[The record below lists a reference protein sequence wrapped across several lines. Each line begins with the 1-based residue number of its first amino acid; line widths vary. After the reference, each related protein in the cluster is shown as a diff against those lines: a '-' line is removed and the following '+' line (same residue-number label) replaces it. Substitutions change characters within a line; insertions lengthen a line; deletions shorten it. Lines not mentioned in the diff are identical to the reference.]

1 MVDELNTDKLNCSF
15 CGKAQN
21 EVKKLIAGPSV
32 YICNECVDLC
42 NDIIEEEIKIDDET
56 PNDHLLSPIEI
67 FNKLDD
73 YVIGQEKAKKVLS
86 VAVYNHYKR
95 LKKSKSKEDVELQK
109 SNVLLLGPTGSGKTL
124 LAQTLAKILNVPFTI
139 ADATTLTEAGYVGE
153 DVENIIQKLLQQ
165 ADYDS
170 EKAELGIVYIDEI
183 DKIARKSDN
192 PSITRD
198 VSGEGV
204 QQALLK
210 LIEGT
215 VASIPPQGG
224 RKHPQQE
231 FVQIDTSNIL
241 FICGGAFSGLNKVIE
256 QRTSKVGIG
265 FGAEV
270 NKKFDI
276 TTNNQNI
283 EELEP
288 EDLVKYGLIPEF
300 VGRLPVISTLKE
312 LDEEALV
319 RILKEPKNALV
330 NQYKHLFDIDGVELS
345 FRDEALKEIAKQA
358 IKRKTGARGLRSIME
373 DLLMD
378 TMFDLPN
385 NELEKVIIDEKTAV
399 SKTEPIKLFKT
410 KSKKTSSGNWY
421 LINNP
426 YIDFMSNIKS
436 DLPLIPLRDVVVFP
450 GVVTTLFVGRSK
462 SVEALN
468 LAMSSNKKLVLV
480 SQKDASNEDP
490 DAQDIFKYG
499 SISNLLQLIKLPDG
513 TMKVLVEGQKRC
525 LIEKVIEKEKYT
537 LARVVEKT
545 DELLKESESSNIV
558 RLIKAKFEDYISVTK
573 RIPPEI
579 VSTVDSLDDLSRL
592 IDTITGH
599 LPIETLK
606 KQEILETIDL
616 KDRSEKILTF
626 IESQLDVVD
635 VEKKVRD
642 RVKKQMEKS
651 QREYYLNEQIKAAQ
665 KELGEIGEDG
675 DELENLEKKIHEVGM
690 TKEALKKAKAEMAKF
705 KHMAP
710 SSAEASVVRTYLD
723 CLVDVPWKKKSKIKS
738 DIQES
743 MEILEQDHYGL
754 EEVKERIV
762 EYLAVQKRVKS
773 MKAPVLCL
781 VGPPGVGKTSLG
793 ESIARATNRK
803 FVRMSLGGVR
813 DESEIRG
820 HRRTYIG
827 SMPGKIIQKLSKV
840 GVKNPLFL
848 LDEIDKI
855 GMDHRGDPAS
865 ALLEVLDPE
874 QNNTFSDHYLEVDYD
889 LSEVMF
895 VCTANSLNIP
905 TPLLDRMEIIRIPGY
920 IEDEKINIANK
931 YLLPK
936 QMNRNGLKEQEIKLN
951 KNVILS
957 LIRYYTREAGVR
969 GLERQIARILRK
981 VVKERLV
988 NKTKL
993 DKATTITTKNLE
1005 RYSGVRKFK
1014 YGIAEKDNTIGQVTG
1029 LAWTE
1034 VGGELLTIEASHIE
1048 GKGRVIKTGSL
1059 GDVMQE
1065 SIQAAL
1071 TVVRSRADSLGI
1083 KPDFYEK
1090 FDIHIHVPEG
1100 AIPKDG
1106 PSAGGAMAISLISIF
1121 TGIPVRADTAM
1132 TGEITLRG
1140 QILKIGGLKEKL
1152 LAAKRG
1158 GIKNVIIPK
1167 ENEPDLQE
1175 VPEQITKSLNI
1186 IPVEWID
1193 EVISSALI
1201 EEPTPSSKKIKG
1213 RKSKS
1218 SSKSVN
1224 KQTH

>member
-1 MVDELNTDKLNCSF
+1 M
-15 CGKAQN
+15 
-21 EVKKLIAGPSV
+21 
-32 YICNECVDLC
+32 
-42 NDIIEEEIKIDDET
+42 
-56 PNDHLLSPIEI
+56 
-67 FNKLDD
+67 
-73 YVIGQEKAKKVLS
+73 
-86 VAVYNHYKR
+86 
-95 LKKSKSKEDVELQK
+95 SK
-109 SNVLLLGPTGSGKTL
+109 
-124 LAQTLAKILNVPFTI
+124 
-139 ADATTLTEAGYVGE
+139 
-153 DVENIIQKLLQQ
+153 
-165 ADYDS
+165 
-170 EKAELGIVYIDEI
+170 
-183 DKIARKSDN
+183 
-192 PSITRD
+192 
-198 VSGEGV
+198 
-204 QQALLK
+204 
-210 LIEGT
+210 
-215 VASIPPQGG
+215 
-224 RKHPQQE
+224 
-231 FVQIDTSNIL
+231 
-241 FICGGAFSGLNKVIE
+241 
-256 QRTSKVGIG
+256 
-265 FGAEV
+265 
-270 NKKFDI
+270 
-276 TTNNQNI
+276 
-283 EELEP
+283 
-288 EDLVKYGLIPEF
+288 
-300 VGRLPVISTLKE
+300 
-312 LDEEALV
+312 
-319 RILKEPKNALV
+319 
-330 NQYKHLFDIDGVELS
+330 
-345 FRDEALKEIAKQA
+345 
-358 IKRKTGARGLRSIME
+358 
-373 DLLMD
+373 
-378 TMFDLPN
+378 
-385 NELEKVIIDEKTAV
+385 
-399 SKTEPIKLFKT
+399 
-410 KSKKTSSGNWY
+410 
-421 LINNP
+421 
-426 YIDFMSNIKS
+426 IKS

-450 GVVTTLFVGRSK
+450 GIVTTLFVGREK

-468 LAMSSNKKLVLV
+468 VAMSSNKKLVLV
-480 SQKDASNEDP
+480 SQKDAGNENPKVD
-490 DAQDIFKYG
+490 DLFTFA

-513 TMKVLVEGQKRC
+513 TMKVLVEGYKRC
-525 LIEKVIEKEKYT
+525 SIEKVIEKDKYT
-537 LARVVEKT
+537 IARVAEE
-545 DELLKESESSNIV
+545 DDLPIKENESKNLV
-558 RLIKAKFEDYISVTK
+558 RLVKAKFEDYIGVTK

-579 VSTVDSLDDLSRL
+579 VSTVDSLDELSRL
-592 IDTITGH
+592 LDTITGH
-599 LPIETLK
+599 LPLETLK
-606 KQEILETIDL
+606 KQEILEMSDL
-616 KDRSEKILTF
+616 KIRAEKVLTF

-665 KELGEIGEDG
+665 KELGEIGEEG

-690 TKEALKKAKAEMAKF
+690 SKEALKKAKSELSKF

-738 DIQES
+738 DIKDS
-743 MEILEQDHYGL
+743 MKILEEDHYGL
-754 EEVKERIV
+754 DEVKERIV

-827 SMPGKIIQKLSKV
+827 SMPGKIIQKLTKV

-920 IEDEKINIANK
+920 IEDEKINIAEK

-936 QMNRNGLKEQEIKLN
+936 QMERNGLKNDEINFN

-957 LIRYYTREAGVR
+957 LIRYYTKEAGVR
-969 GLERQIARILRK
+969 GLERQISKILRK
-981 VVKERLV
+981 VVKDRLI
-988 NKTKL
+988 NTKST
-993 DKATTITTKNLE
+993 KSVQRATLISTKNLE
-1005 RYSGVRKFK
+1005 KYSGVRKFK
-1014 YGIAEKDNTIGQVTG
+1014 YGIAEKDNTVGQVTG

-1034 VGGELLTIEASHIE
+1034 VGGELLTIEASNID

-1071 TVVRSRADSLGI
+1071 TVVRSRAESLGI
-1083 KPDFYEK
+1083 KPNFYEK
-1090 FDIHIHVPEG
+1090 YDIHIHVPEG

-1121 TGIPVRADTAM
+1121 TNIPVRADTAM

-1167 ENEPDLQE
+1167 ENQPDLQE
-1175 VPEQITKSLNI
+1175 IPDQITKSLNI

-1201 EEPTPSSKKIKG
+1201 EEPTPISKKVKQQKTRSSKKAE
-1213 RKSKS
+1213 
-1218 SSKSVN
+1218 N
-1224 KQTH
+1224 KPAH